1 MIVVI
6 QCLAM
11 RERRRGAK
19 MGELEEGVVQTTEAG
34 TEQDES
40 GSDVDLKLPQVQV
53 GNGAEIWGEIR

>member
-1 MIVVI
+1 
-6 QCLAM
+6 M